1 MMSLATKP
9 PKEGTFEKFGVKAIG
24 LGSAMLA

>member
-1 MMSLATKP
+1 MSLATKP
-9 PKEGTFEKFGVKAIG
+9 PKEGTFKKFGVKAIG